1 MKNKILIIGP
11 FSDFGGRE
19 VEANTLIRIFEN
31 KYLVYLFST
40 VNMSKNSC
48 AINSVKSKWSTL
60 NKELISSSFVLKIT
74 SFFYKILANSRLPYY
89 VHASNI
95 VSQYFFNFDQENIK
109 VIKKQI
115 NNSEI
120 IVICGVFT
128 NGFFKEI
135 VQYCSDQNKIILFRT
150 TGTVSE
156 IPESLKGTLQ
166 KISKIII
173 HSESNSQIFTRNNFK
188 NIKII
193 DQTTLLE
200 NDLLHIEIRNSQDLI
215 YGYLGRFSKE
225 KGILELL
232 TNFQE
237 SDRKILIA
245 GDGPFVDE
253 VIDMCENNVNYN
265 FLGALL
271 PTEVASFFSK
281 IDVLIIPSHEES
293 GPLVAIEAMAAG
305 KIILSTRVGAM
316 MDRLSNTQNQF
327 WFDINDKQSL
337 LTSLE
342 AIETLIGER
351 LISIRKELRK
361 KYIDNYSKNKIGS
374 EYLHLI
380 ENIQLS

>member
-1 MKNKILIIGP
+1 MKKIILIGSI
-11 FSDFGGRE
+11 SDFGGRE
-19 VEANTLIRIFEN
+19 VEVNTLIHILKKDYKVN
-31 KYLVYLFST
+31 LFST
-40 VNMSKNSC
+40 IKMTKKTFSLKD
-48 AINSVKSKWSTL
+48 AKIEWSTVNGKLLKLNFFIRISAWLTKKKSNSNLPLDCFISNKISNRLFDL
-60 NKELISSSFVLKIT
+60 NKLCL
-74 SFFYKILANSRLPYY
+74 R
-89 VHASNI
+89 
-95 VSQYFFNFDQENIK
+95 
-109 VIKKQI
+109 VIKK
-115 NNSEI
+115 EI
-120 IVICGVFT
+120 DNVDLVLFCGVFT

-135 VQYCSDQNKIILFRT
+135 VEYCSDQNKIILFRT

-166 KISKIII
+166 KISKIIV
-173 HSESNSQIFTRNNFK
+173 HSEGNSQVFIRNNFK

-327 WFDINDKQSL
+327 WFDINDKHSL

-342 AIETLIGER
+342 AIETLNSDH
-351 LISIRKELRK
+351 LLSIREELRK

-380 ENIQLS
+380 ENIQLG